1 MERNKSKAKQ
11 KKLFF
16 SRQEKLRKW
25 SETKNIIGFE
35 DEKLANASAARH
47 DPSSSATLT
56 QNKTRRR

>member
-47 DPSSSATLT
+47 DPSSATLT
-56 QNKTRRR
+56 QSKTRRR

>member
-16 SRQEKLRKW
+16 SRQKKLRKW

-47 DPSSSATLT
+47 DPSSAK
-56 QNKTRRR
+56 QH